1 MYLVSFELIFMLS
14 SSKIMAYFDVKVN
27 MLLILG
33 ECEKN
38 YRRTAQL
45 FLECYNIKKLQIWH
59 FFVCVYDQLSA
70 IKRQKINPVVNYDNS
85 TFSQQLK

>member
-1 MYLVSFELIFMLS
+1 MYLVSFELIFVLS

-45 FLECYNIKKLQIWH
+45 FLECYNIKKL
-59 FFVCVYDQLSA
+59 
-70 IKRQKINPVVNYDNS
+70 
-85 TFSQQLK
+85 